1 MLGHSLSQ
9 LTCGGIELP
18 MTLRSH
24 AHPATPGA
32 ASRRPTRARLLRPL
46 LAAAAVL
53 VWAGGNAAPAAGQTG
68 ADPDPLRVFLDC
80 HAAGCDSNHLQRE
93 ILFVAWVRDT
103 RDADVHVLATS
114 RTTGGGGRELEF
126 RFLGAKRRAGADF
139 QLRRISGRDDTLEEI
154 RGTVTR
160 TIALGLAALAVG
172 TAAAERLELAAAS
185 DSRPIPPGRIPAE
198 GAERDPWRAWVFR
211 VGATGSM
218 DGERSVASSSFSAY
232 LSARHTTDTW
242 KFQLRADGSHFV
254 SRFELS
260 DSVTLVSRREGYG
273 LNTLLVRSLGD
284 RVSTGIRAAGT
295 NSTYLNQKVRVQVAP
310 AVEYSVFPY
319 SASTTRQILVR
330 YSPGVSHYRFT
341 QETIYGVLEE
351 TLGEH
356 ALTGTLNVLQPWG
369 SAKVELAGTMLMMD
383 VAQNRLDLTAELSWR
398 VVRGLS
404 FDVFGVA
411 SHVANQRSLPRGG
424 ATDEEILLRRRELAT
439 SFRYMVTVGLGY
451 TFGSR
456 FAGPVNPRLGG

>member
-1 MLGHSLSQ
+1 
-9 LTCGGIELP
+9 
-18 MTLRSH
+18 MTRGLHSH
-24 AHPATPGA
+24 AEAVGGALPQRTASPQRASARRLRGLFTAVATVVWMATTTSPA
-32 ASRRPTRARLLRPL
+32 S
-46 LAAAAVL
+46 
-53 VWAGGNAAPAAGQTG
+53 GQTG
-68 ADPDPLRVFLDC
+68 ADPDPIRIFLDC
-80 HAAGCDSNHLQRE
+80 HAAGCDGNHLQRE
-93 ILFVAWVRDT
+93 IPFVAWVRDA
-103 RDADVHVLATS
+103 RDADVHVIATS

-126 RFLGAKRRAGADF
+126 RFLGARRRAGADF
-139 QLRRISGRDDTLEEI
+139 QLRRISGRDDTREEI

-172 TAAAERLELAAAS
+172 TEAAERLEVAS
-185 DSRPIPPGRIPAE
+185 SGDSRPIPSGRIATP
-198 GAERDPWRAWVFR
+198 GAARDPWRAWVFR

-218 DGERSVASSSFSAY
+218 DGERSVASSSLSAY

-242 KFQLRADGSHFV
+242 KFQLRADGSHYV

-260 DSVTLVSRREGYG
+260 DSVILVSRREGYG

-284 RVSTGIRAAGT
+284 HVSTGIRAAGT
-295 NSTYLNQKVRVQVAP
+295 NSSYLNQKMRVQAAP

-319 SASTTRQILVR
+319 STSTTRQLLVQ

-356 ALTGTLNVLQPWG
+356 ALIATLNVLQPWG
-369 SAKVELAGTMLMMD
+369 SAKVEMEGTMLMVD
-383 VAQNRLDLTAELSWR
+383 AAQNRLNLSGELSWR

-404 FDVFGVA
+404 FDVFGIA

-456 FAGPVNPRLGG
+456 FAGPVNPRLGS

>member
-1 MLGHSLSQ
+1 MA
-9 LTCGGIELP
+9 
-18 MTLRSH
+18 LRSH
-24 AHPATPGA
+24 AHHGTPCA
-32 ASRRPTRARLLRPL
+32 ASRRPTQARLLRPL
-46 LAAAAVL
+46 LAAVAVL
-53 VWAGGNAAPAAGQTG
+53 VWAGGDATPAAGQTG
-68 ADPDPLRVFLDC
+68 ADPEPLRVFLDC
-80 HAAGCDSNHLQRE
+80 HAAGCDSNHLQRA
-93 ILFVAWVRDT
+93 IPYVAWVRDA
-103 RDADVHVLATS
+103 RDADVHVMATS
-114 RTTGGGGRELEF
+114 RATGGGGRELEF
-126 RFLGAKRRAGADF
+126 RFLGAKRRTGADV
-139 QLRRISGRDDTLEEI
+139 QLRRISGRDDTQEEI
-154 RGTVTR
+154 RGIVTR
-160 TIALGLAALAVG
+160 TVALGLAALAVG
-172 TAAAERLELAAAS
+172 TQAAERLEVATTGTS
-185 DSRPIPPGRIPAE
+185 SPVSPGRIAAP

-218 DGERSVASSSFSAY
+218 DGEQSVASSSLSVY
-232 LSARHTTDTW
+232 LSARHTTETW

-284 RVSTGIRAAGT
+284 HVATGVRAAGA
-295 NSTYLNQKVRVQVAP
+295 NSTYLNQKMRVQVAP

-319 SASTTRQILVR
+319 ATSTTRHLLVR
-330 YSPGVSHYRFT
+330 YSPGVSHFRFT

-356 ALTGTLNVLQPWG
+356 ALIATLNVLQPWG
-369 SAKVELAGTMLMMD
+369 SAKLEVEGTMLMMD
-383 VAQNRLDLTAELSWR
+383 LAQNRLDLSTELSWR

-404 FDVFGVA
+404 FDVFGIA

-456 FAGPVNPRLGG
+456 FAGPVNPRLGS